1 MPPPPTPKHNSL
13 YNSTHIYKVTQ
24 ADFLTLMKLYFCF
37 NLGQFY
43 VPLESI
49 PFSSYLWS
57 TKRKQQKFSF

>member
-1 MPPPPTPKHNSL
+1 MPPPSTPKHNSL
-13 YNSTHIYKVTQ
+13 YNSTHVYKVTQ

-49 PFSSYLWS
+49 PFSSYL
-57 TKRKQQKFSF
+57 